1 MKVSKSY
8 AVGTVVLWQ
17 IKEYCVTGLPN
28 KANLLPTVVKLSV
41 FDNKSYLSRLYLNYD
56 PNVHFIIFINYLLFN
71 FIDK

>member
-1 MKVSKSY
+1 LKVSKSY

-17 IKEYCVTGLPN
+17 IKEYYVTGLPN

-56 PNVHFIIFINYLLFN
+56 PKPDPVKNV
-71 FIDK
+71 

>member
-17 IKEYCVTGLPN
+17 IKEYYVTGLPN

-41 FDNKSYLSRLYLNYD
+41 FDNKS
-56 PNVHFIIFINYLLFN
+56 FIIIKNKPSSIATAKRKRKGTY
-71 FIDK
+71 